1 MSDPNQP
8 VTREE
13 LARALTDIADGLVD
27 MDLRTRFRQVAAE
40 LRPREK
46 PKQGTLWITL
56 CDNQYASYFFPDRMP
71 IAMATHEKLIA
82 GPINLDL
89 IDQPG
94 DAELGVRLLNMT
106 LNGWDWS
113 FTGESFERKKGIDR
127 DTLLRAVEDA
137 ERKMG
142 KETTP

>member
-1 MSDPNQP
+1 MTDPNQP

-13 LARALTDIADGLVD
+13 LAAAFTKLANGDG
-27 MDLRTRFRQVAAE
+27 DLRQGFLDVAAE

-46 PKQGTLWITL
+46 PDEIYVWRHRGDGHFLVGDRTLAVDEDYYQL
-56 CDNQYASYFFPDRMP
+56 
-71 IAMATHEKLIA
+71 LL
-82 GPINLDL
+82 GPLDLDL
-89 IDQPG
+89 IDHPG

-142 KETTP
+142 KEATR